1 MLSAPILRAYLV
13 ALLLPVLGAS
23 AFAQNADRPSNPF
36 EDEKRSA
43 NNNTVSIVASS
54 ASSTYTKLVQ
64 DIQDVLDDDSA
75 GKGLRVLPI
84 LGKGGGQNFHDILF
98 LRSVDMG
105 TTDVAYLQQFKQKDP
120 VLYANVEQ
128 RIQYICKVLDS
139 EFHLLAGKNI
149 KSYADLRGKKVS
161 FWKKNSITSLASET
175 IFKTLGIDVEA
186 VYLDN
191 DAAIEELRAGKIF
204 AIARMSGAPHDD
216 YDRVKPEDGFHL
228 LPLDDTSG
236 PRGAYEKLIATYL
249 PAQLSN
255 KHYPQLIPE
264 GQAIPTVAS
273 GIVLAVYNWPVGSER
288 YVKLANFVQ
297 RFFDNIDKFHNPARH
312 PKWAEVNLAAEVPK
326 WIRFKPAQDWIDA
339 NLKNKAAAVPA
350 GMQTAF
356 ERFIEDYGQK
366 RSRKIV
372 KAEREALFNDFKAWW
387 LAQKPIS
394 D

>member
-1 MLSAPILRAYLV
+1 MLSAPVLRAYLV
-13 ALLLPVLGAS
+13 ALFLPMLGAS
-23 AFAQNADRPSNPF
+23 ALAQSVDHPSSPF
-36 EDEKRSA
+36 EEEKRLA
-43 NNNTVSIVASS
+43 NTNTVTIVASS

-64 DIQDVLDDDSA
+64 DIQDVLDDEST
-75 GKGLRVLPI
+75 GKGLRILPI

-105 TTDVAYLQQFKQKDP
+105 TTDVAYLQHYKQKDP
-120 VLYANVEQ
+120 VLYANIEQ

-139 EFHLLAGKNI
+139 EFHLLAARNI
-149 KSYADLRGKKVS
+149 KSYGDLRGKKVS
-161 FWKKNSITSLASET
+161 FWKKLSITSLSAET
-175 IFKTLGIDVEA
+175 IFKTLGIDVEP

-191 DAAIEELRAGKIF
+191 DAAIEELRAGKIS

-228 LPLDDTSG
+228 LPLDETSG
-236 PRGAYEKLIATYL
+236 SPAAYEKLITTYL
-249 PAQLSN
+249 PAQLTS
-255 KHYPQLIPE
+255 KHYPQFIPE
-264 GQAIPTVAS
+264 GRVVPTVAS

-312 PKWAEVNLAAEVPK
+312 PKWAEVNLAADVPR
-326 WIRFKPAQDWIDA
+326 WIRFKPAQDWLDA
-339 NLKNKAAAVPA
+339 NAKAKAVPV

-366 RSRKIV
+366 GSKKIA
-372 KAEREALFNDFKAWW
+372 KPEREALFADFKKWW
-387 LAQKPIS
+387 LSQKPTA

>member
-1 MLSAPILRAYLV
+1 VSAPVLRAYF
-13 ALLLPVLGAS
+13 AAFLLLMLRAT
-23 AFAQNADRPSNPF
+23 AFAQTPDHPPSRF
-36 EDEKRSA
+36 EEEKRSA
-43 NNNTVSIVASS
+43 NTNTVTIVASS

-64 DIQDVLDDDSA
+64 DIQDVLDDDSTA
-75 GKGLRVLPI
+75 EGLRVLPI

-98 LRSVDMG
+98 LRSIDMG
-105 TTDVAYLQQFKQKDP
+105 TTDVAYLQNYKQKDP

-128 RIQYICKVLDS
+128 RIQYVCKVLDS
-139 EFHLLAGKNI
+139 EFHLLAAKNI

-161 FWKKNSITSLASET
+161 FWKKLSITSLSAET
-175 IFKTLGIDVEA
+175 IFKTLGIDVEP

-191 DAAIEELRAGKIF
+191 EAAIEELRAGKIS

-228 LPLDDTSG
+228 LPLDETSG
-236 PRGAYEKLIATYL
+236 SPAGYEKLISIYL
-249 PAQLSN
+249 PAQLTN

-264 GQAIPTVAS
+264 GQGVPTVAS

-312 PKWAEVNLAAEVPK
+312 PKWAEVNLAADVPG
-326 WIRFKPAQDWIDA
+326 WIRFKPAQDWLDA
-339 NLKNKAAAVPA
+339 NRKSRAVPI

-366 RSRKIV
+366 SARKIA
-372 KAEREALFNDFKAWW
+372 KPEREALFNDFKKWW
-387 LAQKPIS
+387 LAQKAVN